1 MYSLKDITS
10 PCSAAGLLVFWI
22 DDKMEG
28 ASRAVEGK
36 CYAGVLLE
44 DLPSHWFEE
53 GAISAATKVSC
64 WLEVL
69 KVHGQPGLAAADRD
83 K

>member
-10 PCSAAGLLVFWI
+10 PCSRAGLLVFWI

-28 ASRAVEGK
+28 TSRAFEGK
-36 CYAGVLLE
+36 CYTGVLLE
-44 DLPSHWFEE
+44 NLPSHWFEE

-64 WLEVL
+64 WLEVV
-69 KVHGQPGLAAADRD
+69 KVHGQPGLAAADGD